1 MQLINATLI
10 RHQER
15 QRESRKERE
24 QRGGAEVGNSI
35 KGQQY
40 LVGVRRE
47 TKLGASSTRT
57 WAKES
62 TLSGQLKI
70 HVHTDCVFK

>member
-24 QRGGAEVGNSI
+24 QRGGGGREDEVGNSI

-40 LVGVRRE
+40 FVGISRE
-47 TKLGASSTRT
+47 TVSRR
-57 WAKES
+57 
-62 TLSGQLKI
+62 
-70 HVHTDCVFK
+70 HVHGQKKTF